1 MGGSEYWASPE
12 MAVALRGIGVAAS
25 DFSAITPLSTFEQS
39 ALQISFSTAAPRL
52 WRLYTWLIAAQS
64 TFAPLT
70 HNKLFFIK
78 RNLLRYFHNKFFF
91 IKCNLFAALY
101 LL

>member
-1 MGGSEYWASPE
+1 MGGSESWASLE

-52 WRLYTWLIAAQS
+52 WRLYT
-64 TFAPLT
+64 
-70 HNKLFFIK
+70 
-78 RNLLRYFHNKFFF
+78 
-91 IKCNLFAALY
+91 
-101 LL
+101 